1 VRAGTSI
8 LVVGSVTYFSEAVSS
23 LTDVEV
29 VAVVGGDVGPS
40 EDAAFVKRDRVA
52 SSGWTGVAP
61 GGD

>member
-52 SSGWTGVAP
+52 SSG
-61 GGD
+61 